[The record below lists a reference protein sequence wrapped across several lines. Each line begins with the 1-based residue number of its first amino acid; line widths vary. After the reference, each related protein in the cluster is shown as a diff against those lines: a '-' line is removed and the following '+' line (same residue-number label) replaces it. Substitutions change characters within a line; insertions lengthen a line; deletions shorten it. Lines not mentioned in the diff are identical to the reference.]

1 MELGLPFEAPRL
13 LSNSRLAVEAAEFA
27 RDAGKHGEF
36 HRAVLVAYF
45 AQSKDIGDVEVLAGL
60 AEQVGLDPVRLRG
73 ELSSGAYAGIRAAA
87 GAEATQL
94 AVTGVPT
101 YIFAGGARV
110 VGAQPLDYFRRL
122 LESIAVT
129 PT

>member
-1 MELGLPFEAPRL
+1 MPFEAPRL

-27 RDAGKHGEF
+27 REAGKHGEL
-36 HRAVLVAYF
+36 HRAVLAAYF

-60 AEQVGLDPVRLRG
+60 AGQVGLDPVRLRG
-73 ELSSGAYAGIRAAA
+73 ELSGGAYAGTREAA
-87 GAEATQL
+87 GAEAARL
-94 AVTGVPT
+94 AVSGVPT

-110 VGAQPLDYFRRL
+110 VGAQPLDHFRRL
-122 LESIAVT
+122 LESIAAT